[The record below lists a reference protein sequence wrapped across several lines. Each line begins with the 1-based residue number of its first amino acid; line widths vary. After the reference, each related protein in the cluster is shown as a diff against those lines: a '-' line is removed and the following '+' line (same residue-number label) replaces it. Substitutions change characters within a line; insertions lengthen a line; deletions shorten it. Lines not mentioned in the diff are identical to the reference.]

1 MTAPETGLHK
11 AAVLMVLLGE
21 DAASEIYRHLPQGE
35 VERITQEISALDHV
49 NPEAGLAVLEEF
61 QRLVMTGD
69 YVSQG
74 GTEYAN
80 KLFVKAFGK
89 DGAGA
94 LLRQVSQ

>member
-49 NPEAGLAVLEEF
+49 NPEAGLAVLA
-61 QRLVMTGD
+61 QANANPDAVLNLIK
-69 YVSQG
+69 QG
-74 GTEYAN
+74 
-80 KLFVKAFGK
+80 
-89 DGAGA
+89 
-94 LLRQVSQ
+94 